1 MKLKYDKQ
9 ADAIFIQLTDSPYAY
24 GKDLDDVRRIDYD
37 SAGNPRGVEL
47 LCLSEGVVTDRLPD
61 RLAIEKLLDT
71 KGIRIFAP

>member
-37 SAGNPRGVEL
+37 SAGNP
-47 LCLSEGVVTDRLPD
+47 
-61 RLAIEKLLDT
+61 A
-71 KGIRIFAP
+71 A